1 MAADKV
7 SGRYA
12 KAIFDFLGDEK
23 KIREMIPE
31 LKAFAAVMRR
41 VPSSTRY

>member
-23 KIREMIPE
+23 KIREM
-31 LKAFAAVMRR
+31 FR
-41 VPSSTRY
+41 VESLPR